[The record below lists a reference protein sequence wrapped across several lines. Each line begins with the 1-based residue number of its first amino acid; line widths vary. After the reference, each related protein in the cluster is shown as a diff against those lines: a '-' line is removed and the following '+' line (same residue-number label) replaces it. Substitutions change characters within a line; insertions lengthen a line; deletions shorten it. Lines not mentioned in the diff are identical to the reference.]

1 MEAKFIF
8 VLIPVLVLPWVVLFF
23 IMMASNKKVVSNFN
37 KLKEKYEL
45 HADFSKKVGMKNHP
59 NAEGIYRNRSIKVES
74 VIKDSVDGKKITP
87 HTVLSVDCANS
98 EGFTFFA
105 VRRNRKNAAEFL
117 HGSVLV
123 EDNEFDNK
131 FILHSNNPEK
141 LKRIFDLNTRFK
153 LDQVHKLGFE
163 GKITLNGNVLQY
175 SEAGLLSTD
184 EALMRTELVM
194 HEFCDIAEV
203 MRYN

>member
-1 MEAKFIF
+1 MEAKFII

-23 IMMASNKKVVSNFN
+23 IMMASNKKVVSNYN
-37 KLKEKYEL
+37 KLKEKYSL
-45 HADFSKKVGMKNHP
+45 HSDFSKKVGMKHHP
-59 NAEGIYRNRSIKVES
+59 SAEGIYRNRNIKIES
-74 VIKDSVDGKKITP
+74 VVKDSVDGKKVIP

-98 EGFTFFA
+98 DGFTFIA
-105 VRRNRKNAAEFL
+105 VRRNRKNAAEYQ

-131 FILHSNNPEK
+131 FILQSNNPDK
-141 LKRIFDLNTRFK
+141 LKRLFDFNTRFK

-163 GKITLNGNVLQY
+163 GRISLNGNLLQY
-175 SEAGLLSTD
+175 SEAGLLSSD

-194 HEFCDIAEV
+194 HELCDIAEV